1 MSIVLGILFAILFV
15 AFSLGAYLWYV
26 TPEPNELSRK

>member
-1 MSIVLGILFAILFV
+1 MSLVLGILFAILFV

-26 TPEPNELSRK
+26 TPEPRDLSQN